1 MVIKVS
7 VPGQFQFKLL
17 PTVRNLMFAGQS
29 EVHYI
34 GGSDILPSPLDTE
47 DEAWYLERLMDND
60 MYDDDDDD
68 EEPGEDSEPEK

>member
-34 GGSDILPSPLDTE
+34 GHRPWIRKMRHGI
-47 DEAWYLERLMDND
+47 WND
-60 MYDDDDDD
+60 
-68 EEPGEDSEPEK
+68 